1 MSESSGQRPFP
12 TGFLDAWRG
21 VRAVFRSERNFR
33 IHTAIAVVVLMSGF
47 LFRLSALEW
56 VSVIFACGL
65 VFAAEIMN
73 TAVEYLADA
82 VHPEMD
88 PGIRR
93 AKDAAAGAVL
103 MASVAA
109 AAVGAI
115 VFLPK
120 LWEWLSKS

>member
-1 MSESSGQRPFP
+1 MSESSGQSNFVM
-12 TGFLDAWRG
+12 GFVDAWRG
-21 VRAVFRSERNFR
+21 VRGVFKSERNFK
-33 IHTAIAVVVLMSGF
+33 IHCCAAVVVAVLGF
-47 LFRLSALEW
+47 FLRLCPLEW
-56 VSVIFACGL
+56 IVVVFACGL
-65 VFAAEIMN
+65 VMAAEVLN

-93 AKDAAAGAVL
+93 AKDAAAGGVL
-103 MASVAA
+103 IASVAA